1 MIRIGIVGGIGS
13 GKSHIAKLFNY
24 PIFNADLEVAKI
36 YKTNRQCFK
45 NLKKKLPK
53 YFSSF
58 PILKEEIIKA
68 ISDDETNLKKITNII
83 HPEIRKKMNIFLKN
97 NKKKKI
103 VILDIPLLLENR
115 LNQKRD
121 IIIFIQPKKTE
132 VIKRLKKRNNFN
144 LDLLNKFKRI
154 QLPLGYKKKK
164 SNFIIKNNFNN
175 KFAKIDVERV
185 LKKIFIK

>member
-1 MIRIGIVGGIGS
+1 MIKIAVVGGIGS

-24 PIFNADLEVAKI
+24 PTFNADLEVAKI

-58 PILKEEIIKA
+58 PIKKDEIIRA
-68 ISDDETNLKKITNII
+68 ISDNEKNLKRITNII

-97 NKKKKI
+97 NKKKDA
-103 VILDIPLLLENR
+103 VILDVPLLLENR
-115 LNQKRD
+115 LNQKED
-121 IIIFIQPKKTE
+121 IIIFIQSKKTE
-132 VIKRLKKRNNFN
+132 VTKRLKKRNNFN

-154 QLPLGYKKKK
+154 QLPLIYKKRK
-164 SNFIIKNNFNN
+164 SNFIIKNNFINSSV
-175 KFAKIDVERV
+175 KMSVKKI
-185 LKKIFIK
+185 LKKIL

>member
-1 MIRIGIVGGIGS
+1 MIRIATVGDIGS

-36 YKTNRQCFK
+36 YKINRQCFK

-58 PILKEEIIKA
+58 PIQKEEIIKA
-68 ISDDETNLKKITNII
+68 ISDNEKNLKKITKII
-83 HPEIRKKMNIFLKN
+83 HPEIRKKINIFLKD
-97 NKKKKI
+97 NKKKD
-103 VILDIPLLLENR
+103 VVVLDIPLLLENK
-115 LNQKRD
+115 LNKKGD
-121 IIIFIQPKKTE
+121 IVVFIQSKKTE

-154 QLPLGYKKKK
+154 QLSLGYKKRK
-164 SNFIIKNNFNN
+164 SDFVIKNNFNN
-175 KFAKIDVERV
+175 KSVKVDVEKII
-185 LKKIFIK
+185 KKIL

>member
-1 MIRIGIVGGIGS
+1 MIRIAVVGDIGS

-36 YKTNRQCFK
+36 YKTNKQCFK

-53 YFSSF
+53 YFLSF
-58 PILKEEIIKA
+58 PIQKEEIIKA
-68 ISDDETNLKKITNII
+68 IADNETNLKKITNII
-83 HPEIRKKMNIFLKN
+83 HPEIRKKMNIFLKD
-97 NKKKKI
+97 NKKKDA

-115 LNQKRD
+115 LNQKGD
-121 IIIFIQPKKTE
+121 AIIFIQSKKTE

-154 QLPLGYKKKK
+154 QLPLSYKKKK

-175 KFAKIDVERV
+175 KSARIDIRKI
-185 LKKIFIK
+185 LKKIL